1 MLDIKWIR
9 ENEKEFSDLLHKRGV
24 KISVEELLSLD
35 EEKRQ
40 LTMLIQ
46 QFQQAKNTKS
56 KRLSGF
62 KGKVSREFEDTKRD
76 VQHINEKLAE
86 LSGRL
91 DKSDRLKEIMD
102 NIPNMPSKDVPYG
115 VDESMNKFVRDFKK
129 PIDMPY
135 AKEHFDL
142 GKNLNMMDFEQ
153 TAKISGSRIVTLKG
167 KLAKLERALI
177 SYMIDIHS
185 DEFQFNEISPPILV
199 KPEAMYNVGQL
210 PKFSEDSYVIEG
222 GKFRLIPTGEVP
234 LTNMVADSI
243 LKREDLPLRYVA
255 YTECFRSEAGSA
267 GRDTRGMIRNHQ
279 FGKVELVT
287 ITTPEESELEH
298 MHMLSAA
305 EEVLK
310 QLDIPYRVMLLC
322 SGDMGFSARKTYDIE
337 VWLPGQ
343 KKYREISSLSNCGDF
358 QARRMKARYKEFG
371 AKDTTFVHT
380 LNGSGLAV
388 GRTLVAVLE
397 NYQNEDGSI
406 TIPEAL
412 RSYMGGETKIE
423 G

>member
-1 MLDIKWIR
+1 MPARLWVLDDDACLQH
-9 ENEKEFSDLLHKRGV
+9 FVD
-24 KISVEELLSLD
+24 
-35 EEKRQ
+35 Q
-40 LTMLIQ
+40 LI
-46 QFQQAKNTKS
+46 
-56 KRLSGF
+56 
-62 KGKVSREFEDTKRD
+62 
-76 VQHINEKLAE
+76 
-86 LSGRL
+86 
-91 DKSDRLKEIMD
+91 
-102 NIPNMPSKDVPYG
+102 
-115 VDESMNKFVRDFKK
+115 
-129 PIDMPY
+129 
-135 AKEHFDL
+135 
-142 GKNLNMMDFEQ
+142 
-153 TAKISGSRIVTLKG
+153 
-167 KLAKLERALI
+167 
-177 SYMIDIHS
+177 
-185 DEFQFNEISPPILV
+185 
-199 KPEAMYNVGQL
+199 PEA
-210 PKFSEDSYVIEG
+210 
-222 GKFRLIPTGEVP
+222 
-234 LTNMVADSI
+234 
-243 LKREDLPLRYVA
+243 
-255 YTECFRSEAGSA
+255 
-267 GRDTRGMIRNHQ
+267 
-279 FGKVELVT
+279 
-287 ITTPEESELEH
+287 ELEH